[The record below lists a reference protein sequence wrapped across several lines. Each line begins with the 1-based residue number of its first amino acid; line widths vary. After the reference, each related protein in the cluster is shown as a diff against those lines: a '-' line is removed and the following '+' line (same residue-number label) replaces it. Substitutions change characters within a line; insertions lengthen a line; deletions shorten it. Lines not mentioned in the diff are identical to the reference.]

1 MTDQELKDYIAEIAR
16 SVDGLRRESAE
27 RRKEFADRQDE
38 YVDLRKLHEEV
49 AEEQK
54 AAARQI
60 EETGR
65 QIKQVNK
72 QLGELGNKFG
82 SFTEGLA
89 LPSMEKVFYRD
100 FGLDVIQPRARSRQN
115 GRTMEIDVLAH
126 DHPGG
131 SKDVYIIEVK
141 SHLTEKGIEQIKETI
156 EQFPKFF
163 PWGRD
168 RTVYGVIAAVDIPDN
183 VREKVLKEGLYLAR
197 ISDGTFTMQIPRRF
211 KPKAFFPSGKAEA
224 NGQKKNGVKP
234 ARKRGKKAKKGSR

>member
-1 MTDQELKDYIAEIAR
+1 MTNQELKNIVAQI
-16 SVDGLRRESAE
+16 SLGVDNLRIS
-27 RRKEFADRQDE
+27 Q
-38 YVDLRKLHEEV
+38 
-49 AEEQK
+49 Q
-54 AAARQI
+54 
-60 EETGR
+60 ETDR

-100 FGLDVIQPRARSRQN
+100 FGLDVVQPRARSRQN
-115 GRTMEIDVLAH
+115 GRTMEIDVLAY

-156 EQFPKFF
+156 EEFPKYF

-183 VREKVLKEGLYLAR
+183 VRNKVLKEGLYLAR
-197 ISDGTFTMQIPRRF
+197 ISDGTFTMQVPRGF
-211 KPKAFFPSGKAEA
+211 KPKGFHPNGKTETNGRRKSGASGA
-224 NGQKKNGVKP
+224 GRRAKK
-234 ARKRGKKAKKGSR
+234 ARKRSR

>member
-1 MTDQELKDYIAEIAR
+1 MTNQELKNIVAQI
-16 SVDGLRRESAE
+16 SLGVDNLRIS
-27 RRKEFADRQDE
+27 Q
-38 YVDLRKLHEEV
+38 
-49 AEEQK
+49 
-54 AAARQI
+54 
-60 EETGR
+60 
-65 QIKQVNK
+65 QVNK

-100 FGLDVIQPRARSRQN
+100 FGLDVVQPRARSRQN
-115 GRTMEIDVLAH
+115 GRTMEIDVLAY

-156 EQFPKFF
+156 EEFPKYF

-183 VREKVLKEGLYLAR
+183 VRNKVLKEGLYLAR
-197 ISDGTFTMQIPRRF
+197 ISDGTFTMQVPRGF
-211 KPKAFFPSGKAEA
+211 KPKGFHPNGKTETNGRKKSGASGA
-224 NGQKKNGVKP
+224 GRRAKK
-234 ARKRGKKAKKGSR
+234 ARKRTR

>member
-1 MTDQELKDYIAEIAR
+1 MTNQELKNIVAQI
-16 SVDGLRRESAE
+16 SLGVDNLRIS
-27 RRKEFADRQDE
+27 Q
-38 YVDLRKLHEEV
+38 
-49 AEEQK
+49 Q
-54 AAARQI
+54 
-60 EETGR
+60 ETDR

-100 FGLDVIQPRARSRQN
+100 FGLDVVQPRARSRQN
-115 GRTMEIDVLAH
+115 GRTMEIDVLAY

-156 EQFPKFF
+156 EEFPKYF

-183 VREKVLKEGLYLAR
+183 VRNKVLKEGLYLAR
-197 ISDGTFTMQIPRRF
+197 ISDGTFTMQVPRGF
-211 KPKAFFPSGKAEA
+211 KPKGFHPNGKTETNGRKKSGASGA
-224 NGQKKNGVKP
+224 GRRAKK
-234 ARKRGKKAKKGSR
+234 ARKRTR